1 MTKIWSYIE
10 RMIPGRAGRQ
20 YREREKKWRKRNA
33 HNFTQTG
40 NEFDFEQVK
49 VGKGS
54 YGELNVL
61 SFTDKSSLR
70 IGNFVSIAPQVWFL
84 IGAEHYTNHISTFP
98 FKAKFLM
105 TEKMEAFSKGDGI
118 CVDDDV
124 WIGLGAIILSGVH
137 IGQGAVVAAG
147 AVVTK
152 DVPPY
157 AIVGGAPAKV
167 IRYRFAPELI
177 KELLK
182 IDYSRLDRDMVQEH
196 LEELYMD
203 LVDEKQLEWLPKR
216 ID

>member
-1 MTKIWSYIE
+1 MVKIWAYIE
-10 RMIPGRAGRQ
+10 RIIPGRFRQ
-20 YREREKKWRKRNA
+20 QCRRIIWRRRNK
-33 HNFTQTG
+33 HNFTQAG
-40 NEFDFEQVK
+40 NRFDFSKVR

-61 SFTDKSSLR
+61 SFSDRDQLN
-70 IGNFVSIAPQVWFL
+70 IGNFVSIAPQVWFSNA
-84 IGAEHYTNHISTFP
+84 AEHYTNHISTFP
-98 FKAKFLM
+98 FKVKFLM
-105 TEKMEAFSKGDGI
+105 TDKMEAFSKGEGI

-157 AIVGGAPAKV
+157 AIVGGVPAKV
-167 IRYRFAPELI
+167 IRYRFVPELI

-182 IDYSRLDRDMVQEH
+182 IDFSRLDRDMVQEH
-196 LEELYMD
+196 LEEMYTE

-216 ID
+216 MD